1 MILNQNLR
9 PILDNVMTYKKPTKK
24 YRLDHRNYG
33 DAWYLKPTDWE
44 QRYHKMYSS
53 RALKHCI
60 KSRESARERSSPD
73 AASPTKQSRSPREGK
88 LITSNIRLELLA
100 GIRIWNVLLKCHL

>member
-1 MILNQNLR
+1 MTLNQNLC
-9 PILDNVMTYKKPTKK
+9 PILDDVMTYKKPKKK

-73 AASPTKQSRSPREGK
+73 GTSPIKQSRSPREGT
-88 LITSNIRLELLA
+88 LIISIIRFELMTA
-100 GIRIWNVLLKCHL
+100 I